1 MSHKNPASSQSPG
14 NKPGSQAT
22 TDSGAREVPNID
34 FSFVLASGVHDM
46 KNSLGMLLNTL
57 AEVMEKY
64 PPQDAAQSRAYAVL
78 EYETAR
84 INSELIQLLSLYRLD
99 HDQIRVHLDEH
110 LVVDLLREQIARN
123 HGLLQSRH
131 IQLELDC
138 VEDLQAYFDYDLI
151 GGLINNLLVNCARYC
166 RQRLRLSAS
175 QTPQGL
181 CIRLEDDGPGYPQ
194 HMLET
199 PEDMSFAQGRP
210 HLGLLFANKIAL
222 LHRNKD
228 RQGYIH
234 LSNGSALGGGCF
246 EVYLP

>member
-1 MSHKNPASSQSPG
+1 MTSESEQKKPQPEPSAAS
-14 NKPGSQAT
+14 T
-22 TDSGAREVPNID
+22 REIPTID

-57 AEVMEKY
+57 ANVMEKY
-64 PPQDAAQSRAYAVL
+64 PPQDPEQARAYAVL

-99 HDQIRVHLDEH
+99 HDHIRVHLDEH
-110 LVVDLLREQIARN
+110 FVVDLLREQIARN

-131 IQLELDC
+131 IQLELLCD
-138 VEDLQAYFDYDLI
+138 EELQAYFDYDLI

-175 QTPQGL
+175 QTSDGL
-181 CIRLEDDGPGYPQ
+181 CILIEDDGPGYPP

-199 PEDMSFAQGRP
+199 PEEPGFVQGRP

-228 RQGYIH
+228 RQGYIQ
-234 LSNGSALGGGCF
+234 LSNGGSLGGGCF
-246 EVYLP
+246 ALYLP

>member
-1 MSHKNPASSQSPG
+1 MTSKKNVTNNPSGG
-14 NKPGSQAT
+14 NPDART
-22 TDSGAREVPNID
+22 TTPGAREVPNID

-131 IQLELDC
+131 IQLELEC
-138 VEDLQAYFDYDLI
+138 EEELQAYFDYDLI

-166 RQRLRLSAS
+166 RQRLRVSAS
-175 QTPQGL
+175 QTSQGL
-181 CIRLEDDGPGYPQ
+181 CVRIEDDGPGYPQ
-194 HMLET
+194 HMLEA
-199 PEDMSFAQGRP
+199 PEDLSFAQGRP

-228 RQGYIH
+228 RQGYIQ
-234 LSNGSALGGGCF
+234 LANGSSLGGGSF
-246 EVYLP
+246 ELYLP

>member
-1 MSHKNPASSQSPG
+1 MTSKNSEPDTRNAAG
-14 NKPGSQAT
+14 RA
-22 TDSGAREVPNID
+22 VPTVD

-64 PPQDAAQSRAYAVL
+64 PPQDAEQSRAYAVL

-99 HDQIRVHLDEH
+99 HDHIRVHLDEH
-110 LVVDLLREQIARN
+110 FVVDLLREQIARN
-123 HGLLQSRH
+123 HGLLHSRH

-138 VEDLQAYFDYDLI
+138 EEELQAYFDCDLI

-166 RQRLRLSAS
+166 RERLRVSAS

-181 CIRLEDDGPGYPQ
+181 CIQIEDDGPGYPQ
-194 HMLET
+194 HMLEA
-199 PEDMSFAQGRP
+199 PEDLSFAQGRP

-222 LHRNKD
+222 MHRNKD
-228 RQGYIH
+228 RHGYIQ
-234 LSNGSALGGGCF
+234 LSNGSSLGGGCF
-246 EVYLP
+246 AVYLP

>member
-1 MSHKNPASSQSPG
+1 MSNKHPENKASVPDARKTPG
-14 NKPGSQAT
+14 
-22 TDSGAREVPNID
+22 REVPMVD

-64 PPQDAAQSRAYAVL
+64 PPQDTEQARAYAVL

-99 HDQIRVHLDEH
+99 HDHIRVHLDEH
-110 LVVDLLREQIARN
+110 FVVDLLREQVARN

-131 IQLELDC
+131 IELQLDC
-138 VEDLQAYFDYDLI
+138 AEELQAYFDYDLI

-175 QTPQGL
+175 LSAQGL
-181 CIRLEDDGPGYPQ
+181 CIQIEDDGPGYPQ

-199 PEDMSFAQGRP
+199 PEDLSFAQGRP

-228 RQGYIH
+228 RQGYIQ
-234 LSNGSALGGGCF
+234 LSNQSSLGGGCF
-246 EVYLP
+246 ALYLP